1 MSPWQLPVTGRG
13 VQAPETGAPRV
24 RIAEGTFC
32 ANSSRRGFYLV
43 DLRLSR
49 DQVTGLS
56 VHWGERSMEA
66 GTESPAEA
74 LCRGKREDGDEE
86 EESGQGS
93 VSDPEHSFGQS
104 LWFISRLI
112 LWSLELLGL
121 RFLFPVVEVRQ
132 PCRPSQAYS
141 PSLPTMNGTQQ
152 APWSCCGSQ
161 LPLPWRRLGAGPRP
175 HSPVRPRC
183 GGLSPATLTLGLPTG
198 NDESSCHLG
207 PRCPEQCTCV
217 ETVVR
222 CSNRGLRTLPR
233 GIPKDVTEL

>member
-141 PSLPTMNGTQQ
+141 PSLPTMNGTSRLPGPAVAHSCPFPGGGWVPALGLTRRSVPAVGVCRPPRSLSGSPQ
-152 APWSCCGSQ
+152 ATTRAAATWARAAPSSA
-161 LPLPWRRLGAGPRP
+161 PAWRRWCDAATGASAPSPEASPR
-175 HSPVRPRC
+175 
-183 GGLSPATLTLGLPTG
+183 T
-198 NDESSCHLG
+198 
-207 PRCPEQCTCV
+207 
-217 ETVVR
+217 
-222 CSNRGLRTLPR
+222 
-233 GIPKDVTEL
+233 